1 MKELSE
7 PLFRA
12 FIGRVQ
18 KLGNTD
24 LKNMTQRIEKLVV
37 TCSCKNRGL
46 SRNRKTNWRCD
57 YAKQD

>member
-18 KLGNTD
+18 KLGYTD
-24 LKNMTQRIEKLVV
+24 LKKYDL
-37 TCSCKNRGL
+37 K
-46 SRNRKTNWRCD
+46 D
-57 YAKQD
+57 